1 MWRQALTLERRPLTL
16 AWWTLLAVTGPL
28 ALVGIQHWLWTIS
41 MHAPIL
47 YGEGAVAHAAM
58 LARERLEY
66 ASLDETSEL
75 IFVAAN
81 YPPLYFQLAGIGDS
95 FVTGRLLSIA
105 GTLFVAC
112 AIAWRARAG
121 GPLVAISLA
130 AVWLAAIP
138 VAVWGPAVKPDL
150 IALALTVGGVL
161 ALERGRAPIIA
172 GVAIALA
179 ITAKPTAA
187 LPAVALGLLLI
198 WRDRRAAVRYLV
210 AAFATGAAVLV
221 ATGSAD
227 ARMLEH
233 VVTWNALPWRAEQ
246 AVLLGVLGLLL
257 FGVTIL
263 WLAIARPALDAI
275 TVYALSALGIVAL
288 GGRDGA
294 TINYLLDLTAAA
306 SLGLAALAGSLRG
319 TVGYPLAAATQ
330 AVVAVALLNPFGV
343 LPWRAISSGAWV
355 PPDRLAVVRAI
366 PGNLLVE
373 DSGLLVADGR
383 NPRVDDLFLWSRLME
398 RGDFPAGERLIAT
411 VRAGG
416 FDAIVSEADLARL
429 PEAPLY
435 ERQRWHPALVVA
447 VLDRYQLERETTGL
461 FVYRPR

>member
-1 MWRQALTLERRPLTL
+1 MWRQVLALERTPLTL
-16 AWWTLLAVTGPL
+16 AWWILVAVTAPF
-28 ALVGIQHWLWTIS
+28 ALIAIGHWLWATS

-58 LARERLEY
+58 LARDRLEY
-66 ASLDETSEL
+66 ALPAGTGGL

-81 YPPLYFQLAGIGDS
+81 YPPLYFQLAGIGDP

-105 GTLFVAC
+105 GTLFVAG

-121 GPLVAISLA
+121 GSLVAVSLA
-130 AVWLAAIP
+130 AAWLAAIP
-138 VAVWGPAVKPDL
+138 VAVWGPALKPDL
-150 IALALTVGGVL
+150 IALALTVGAVL
-161 ALERGRAPIIA
+161 ALERGRAPIVA
-172 GVAIALA
+172 GIVIALA

-187 LPAVALGLLLI
+187 LPALALGLLLM
-198 WRDRRAAVRYLV
+198 WRDRGAAVRYVV
-210 AAFATGAAVLV
+210 AALATGAAILV

-233 VVTWNALPWRAEQ
+233 VVAWNALPWRAEQ
-246 AVLLGVLGLLL
+246 AVLLGVLGLVL
-257 FGVTIL
+257 FGVTIV
-263 WLAIARPALDAI
+263 WLAIARRSLDAI
-275 TVYALSALGIVAL
+275 TVYGLSAVGIVML

-306 SLGLAALAGSLRG
+306 SLGIGALAGSLRG

-343 LPWRAISSGAWV
+343 LPWRAISSGAWA
-355 PPDRLAVVRAI
+355 PADRVAVVRAI
-366 PGNLLVE
+366 PGDLLVE
-373 DSGLLVADGR
+373 DAGLLIADGR
-383 NPRVDDLFLWSRLME
+383 EARVDDLFLWSRLVE
-398 RGDFPAGERLIAT
+398 RGGFPAGERLIST
-411 VRAGG
+411 VQAGG
-416 FDAIVSEADLARL
+416 FDAIVSETDLARL

-435 ERQRWHPALVVA
+435 ERQRWHPALVSA

-461 FVYRPR
+461 FVYRRR